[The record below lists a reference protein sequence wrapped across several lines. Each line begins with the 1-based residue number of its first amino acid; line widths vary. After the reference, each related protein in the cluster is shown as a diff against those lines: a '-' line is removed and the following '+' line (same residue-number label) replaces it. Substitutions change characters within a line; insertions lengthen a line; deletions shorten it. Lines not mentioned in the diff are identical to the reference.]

1 MKTKDF
7 CRAFFLPMV
16 SMIEQLSPCDFCKS
30 KETGDKCADCC
41 FYYSSNFEVEDDTE
55 SDS

>member
-30 KETGDKCADCC
+30 KETGEKCADCC